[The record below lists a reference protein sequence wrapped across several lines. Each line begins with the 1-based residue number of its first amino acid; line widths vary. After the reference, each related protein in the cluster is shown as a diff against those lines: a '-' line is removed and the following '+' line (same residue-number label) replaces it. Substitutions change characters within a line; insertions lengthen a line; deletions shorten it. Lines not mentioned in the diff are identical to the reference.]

1 MKRLLVL
8 LLLLLPAMVRAQDLP
23 MITANPDRGTAE
35 EFAGCSL
42 ACGLGWTLQ
51 ASSALPPQKG
61 NRYDAACAEDANART
76 CWASRGAGEWLE
88 FRFTREGKDAPAAG
102 PVGFRG
108 IRLMNGYAKS
118 PELWKANAR
127 VKTLRMDLN
136 GVAVRRL
143 RLLDRNG
150 VQALLFPDLQVER
163 GDVLR
168 LTVLDTYP
176 GQKYQDTCLTEIVL
190 DGGH

>member
-8 LLLLLPAMVRAQDLP
+8 LLLLSPVLAWAGDLP
-23 MITANPDRGTAE
+23 VVKANPDRGTAE

-42 ACGLGWTLQ
+42 ACGIGWTLH
-51 ASSALPPQKG
+51 ASSALPPHKG
-61 NRYDAACAEDANART
+61 NRYDATCAEDADART
-76 CWASRGAGEWLE
+76 CWASRGAEQWLE
-88 FRFTREGKDAPAAG
+88 FRFTPDATA

-108 IRLMNGYAKS
+108 IRLMNGYGKS
-118 PELWKANAR
+118 PELWAANAR
-127 VKTLRMDLN
+127 VRTLRMDLN
-136 GVAVRRL
+136 GQPVSL
-143 RLLDRNG
+143 LQLLDRQG
-150 VQALLFPDLQVER
+150 VQALSFPDLQVKG

-168 LTVLDTYP
+168 LTVLDTYK